1 MENAHK
7 RGGPLSTTGIAGAEW
22 MPRLICTDSGEIEQ
36 ACTFHSLGYPC
47 VDLRFE
53 ETYSGPSLVY
63 LDQ

>member
-1 MENAHK
+1 
-7 RGGPLSTTGIAGAEW
+7 